1 MKNLLRCRA
10 VPARSKRVGY
20 KGICSALTA
29 LFSHQPGATPQEL
42 GYTNDKAL
50 KARFS
55 HSRLQR
61 WRFVGP
67 SVLGRLPQVRHG
79 ESVLWR
85 TGNDY
90 APLALNRCG
99 QRVPP

>member
-1 MKNLLRCRA
+1 MKDFLRCRA
-10 VPARSKRVGY
+10 VLARSKRVAY

-29 LFSHQPGATPQEL
+29 LFSHQPGAAPQEL

-67 SVLGRLPQVRHG
+67 SVLGRLPQA
-79 ESVLWR
+79 
-85 TGNDY
+85 GNDY

-99 QRVPP
+99 QRVSTIIL